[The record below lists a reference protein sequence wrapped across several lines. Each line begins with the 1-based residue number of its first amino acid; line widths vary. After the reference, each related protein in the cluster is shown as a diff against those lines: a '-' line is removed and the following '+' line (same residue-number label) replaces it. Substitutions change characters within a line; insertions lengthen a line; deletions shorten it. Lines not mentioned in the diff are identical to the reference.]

1 MSGPRELLYDI
12 PSIFIALGL
21 LVLMLIAMTIAWLIG
36 RRSHRNQSEEGR
48 SQTTAVQG
56 SMLGLLALLLGFTF
70 SLGLSRH
77 DTRSAA
83 VVQEANAIGTAWLRT
98 DFLPEDMRIEAQA
111 DLRRYTRLR
120 LEAAEVSADQHQRRA
135 RLITNAEAAFADL
148 WVEASAHAESKGGPA
163 AVSYAASLN
172 DMIDALGTRDAAIE
186 RHVPEIVLFMLF
198 GTFILSGAML
208 GFSSGLAGTAPAT
221 PVYLMLALI
230 VLLVFMI
237 IDLDRPRRG
246 LIEVDQRALIAV
258 LAGMQQK

>member
-148 WVEASAHAESKGGPA
+148 WVEASAHAEAKGGPA

-172 DMIDALGTRDAAIE
+172 DMIDALGTRDAAIA
-186 RHVPEIVLFMLF
+186 RDRAVHAIWHVHSVGRDAGLFVRPCWD
-198 GTFILSGAML
+198 GAGHSRLSDAGADCFT
-208 GFSSGLAGTAPAT
+208 G
-221 PVYLMLALI
+221 VH
-230 VLLVFMI
+230 
-237 IDLDRPRRG
+237 DHRP
-246 LIEVDQRALIAV
+246 
-258 LAGMQQK
+258 